1 MNLTKA
7 SNGDVAASYAIHS
20 RRAPP
25 GELPRGGIVDH
36 MPLHPV
42 VTLVLWFMCLA
53 VGVAGLV
60 LSYPRI
66 GPAAKQPEPPVQIL
80 NVKVTEDPGLP
91 APPDSGPPPPTPEVQ
106 PLVAPPPP
114 ADLVVAPAPPLVAV
128 AVPNPAIPFAL
139 PVEQPSRIVDA
150 KQAVPPARPTTPM
163 SPQVTIPARSTGPPT
178 GVPQRL
184 TFGEG
189 EGAQPA
195 PLYPREAVMARQEGT
210 VIVRFTVGADG
221 SVQKAE
227 ASKPSSSAMLNQ
239 AAVRAVRETWRF
251 RAGPVR
257 LYEVAIEFELRQ
269 H

>member
-1 MNLTKA
+1 
-7 SNGDVAASYAIHS
+7 
-20 RRAPP
+20 
-25 GELPRGGIVDH
+25 

-42 VTLVLWFMCLA
+42 VTLVLWFICVV
-53 VGVAGLV
+53 VGAAGLV
-60 LSYPRI
+60 LGYPRT

-80 NVKVTEDPGLP
+80 NVNVTEDPGLP
-91 APPDSGPPPPTPEVQ
+91 APPDSGPPPPAPEVQ
-106 PLVAPPPP
+106 PPPAPPPPP
-114 ADLVVAPAPPLVAV
+114 ADVVVAPAPPLVAV

-150 KQAVPPARPTTPM
+150 KQAVPPARQTTPT
-163 SPQVTIPARSTGPPT
+163 SPQVAIPARPTGPPT

-195 PLYPREAVMARQEGT
+195 PQYPREAVMARQEGT

-221 SVQKAE
+221 RVQKAE

-251 RAGPVR
+251 RSGPVR

-269 H
+269 R

>member
-1 MNLTKA
+1 MISTYA
-7 SNGDVAASYAIHS
+7 SKGNIAANYVATS
-20 RRAPP
+20 RPAPP
-25 GELPRGGIVDH
+25 RKLPQGGVVDH

-42 VTLVLWFMCLA
+42 VTLVLWFTCVMVGAAGLA
-53 VGVAGLV
+53 VR
-60 LSYPRI
+60 YPRT
-66 GPAAKQPEPPVQIL
+66 GPVAKQSEPPVQIL
-80 NVKVTEDPGLP
+80 NVNVTEDPGLP
-91 APPDSGPPPPTPEVQ
+91 APPDSGPPPPAPEVQ
-106 PLVAPPPP
+106 PPPAPPPP
-114 ADLVVAPAPPLVAV
+114 ADVVVAPAPPLVAV
-128 AVPNPAIPFAL
+128 AVPNPAIPFAM

-150 KQAVPPARPTTPM
+150 KQAARPTTPT
-163 SPQVTIPARSTGPPT
+163 SPQVAIPARTTGPPT

-221 SVQKAE
+221 RVQKAE
-227 ASKPSSSAMLNQ
+227 ASTPSSSAMLNQ
-239 AAVRAVRETWRF
+239 AALRAVRETWRF

-269 H
+269 R